1 MNNNLSIPKDKRHKF
16 TQPLGKLIAGKREDT
31 LLEIEH
37 YFKEFNKKSQNIGF
51 YLVGDIVTQDF
62 LSNIFLKN
70 FVKLCIIDEKTQ
82 REQINLDY
90 RHFFEQVI
98 DFQSPAG
105 SIPKESWDLLR
116 KIVLSK
122 KRTVLRIIEGEED
135 LLVLPLVSV
144 IPLEKDNKYY
154 VFYGQPPITD
164 SKRQIPEGIVLV
176 DVNKA
181 VQKVVKKYI
190 SMMDRL

>member
-1 MNNNLSIPKDKRHKF
+1 MDNNLSIPNDKRYKF

-31 LLEIEH
+31 ILEIEK
-37 YFKEFNKKSQNIGF
+37 YFKESIKKSQNIGF

-82 REQINLDY
+82 RVQITLEY
-90 RHFFEQVI
+90 KSFFEQTI
-98 DFQSPAG
+98 NFQSPAG
-105 SIPKESWDLLR
+105 SIPKESWDLLK

-122 KRTVLRIIEGEED
+122 KRTVLKIIEGEED